1 MHAHMHTHTHR
12 HMQAH
17 THSHRHGRL
26 SPIPSDP
33 LLDVREEQGYD
44 AWFRPAIDPLLGAGC
59 ISIPNKLDLLT
70 KRREMNDGRQGSAC
84 CRDSGMSPR
93 YSLKYDFFFF
103 PGGMARIQKTCL
115 WTWHCKV
122 HCVPCSHFRT
132 SPQVGP
138 SLSMSLSERLF
149 KVNPAA
155 GLGLVTSAKQSGK
168 VSLGH
173 WTQAPLQKP
182 CRFFSELS

>member
-1 MHAHMHTHTHR
+1 MVGKTVPAAGT
-12 HMQAH
+12 QACLPD
-17 THSHRHGRL
+17 T
-26 SPIPSDP
+26 
-33 LLDVREEQGYD
+33 
-44 AWFRPAIDPLLGAGC
+44 AWNMI
-59 ISIPNKLDLLT
+59 
-70 KRREMNDGRQGSAC
+70 
-84 CRDSGMSPR
+84 
-93 YSLKYDFFFF
+93 FFFSSWNGA

-155 GLGLVTSAKQSGK
+155 GLGLVTSAKRSGK

-173 WTQAPLQKP
+173 WTQALLQKP
-182 CRFFSELS
+182 CRFFLSWASTRVWGQLLLRVWCSSIREDSYKSIWTLLLIPSCGKWCWAMRTLENNREDPNKSA